1 MIEVELW
8 GFKIFVQQEIFLT
21 SKTVMLVA
29 WGLFQAVV
37 AATFLNGKNI
47 SAVEILTF
55 TCVVYNMSG
64 SILLNIAKKKAGA
77 NGHRWYI
84 KN

>member
-1 MIEVELW
+1 MELW
-8 GFKIFVQQEIFLT
+8 GFKIFVQLEIFLT
-21 SKTVMLVA
+21 SKTVM
-29 WGLFQAVV
+29 LFQAVV

-55 TCVVYNMSG
+55 TCIVYNMSG

-77 NGHRWYI
+77 KWPPLVY
-84 KN
+84 